1 MRLQELLD
9 KKNMS
14 VLRCSQESRIPYST
28 LADIVKGKT
37 SIEKT
42 AADVIYKLSKTLNI
56 SMEELKWR
64 NCDY

>member
-14 VLRCSQESRIPYST
+14 VLRCSQESHIPYST

-37 SIEKT
+37 PIEKQPQMSY
-42 AADVIYKLSKTLNI
+42 I
-56 SMEELKWR
+56 
-64 NCDY
+64 DYRRR